1 MQQNLTVG
9 VPMYSQLSAATNTAV
24 TADTTDT
31 TITAS
36 AASAVS
42 AAFIADTLNTASAA
56 SASLAASAANAA
68 NSLQTHKVKHGRKFE
83 KKRQIE
89 RKNSFFGVLHDTLLI

>member
-9 VPMYSQLSAATNTAV
+9 VPMYSLYVYLWLQILPSLPTLPLKPVLPLQSVLPSFPDTPNTG
-24 TADTTDT
+24 
-31 TITAS
+31 
-36 AASAVS
+36 
-42 AAFIADTLNTASAA
+42 SAA

-68 NSLQTHKVKHGRKFE
+68 NSLKTHKVKHGRKFE

>member
-9 VPMYSQLSAATNTAV
+9 VPMYSQLSVATNTAV
-24 TADTTDT
+24 TADTP
-31 TITAS
+31 
-36 AASAVS
+36 
-42 AAFIADTLNTASAA
+42 NTASAA

>member
-1 MQQNLTVG
+1 MNN
-9 VPMYSQLSAATNTAV
+9 QLPVATNTAV
-24 TADTTDT
+24 TADTT
-31 TITAS
+31 
-36 AASAVS
+36 
-42 AAFIADTLNTASAA
+42 NTGSAA

-68 NSLQTHKVKHGRKFE
+68 NSLQTHNVKHGRKFE